1 MNKSKKRD
9 NSILEQIFKETKNI
23 KNSIETE
30 VKRVETDGND
40 KSKQDIK
47 EGIHDKISNTQSNV
61 EDSLKD
67 RAERCDELIKSKQK
81 ELKTRKI
88 LSKLGVTNKRQ
99 LITRG
104 ITYLIIV
111 IVLISLVVQWNSFK
125 QAIKKDKVSTKNSLV
140 EYNTDLTS
148 NGEYTGTELKLSSNL
163 EENKLSIDLKS
174 LSVSMYNN
182 YYSIDS
188 ETLNKLKNSI
198 DIKNNLITYNG
209 ETYEVSKSLNINTVD
224 CYGNNML
231 LSFVNSNNTLMREF
245 VIQSA
250 DEAEVTKG
258 NTELENED
266 SETGIKSNKALSNKM
281 EYKENYNGLGFILYD
296 AVTSGEILKDNTLS
310 LKEVLNDTKMNSNI
324 ENEKLCIELDGF
336 GKINVEQFKNYI
348 KGTGF
353 YYSSKDGFLKV
364 INDNTNTSY
373 FYIANINNEYINSD
387 CSNYIQV
394 SKEIWKSNNFDN
406 DKAKDYKTYMIKRG
420 SNGYLIKVASDE
432 IFEYIKNQLNL
443 SVEAEG

>member
-1 MNKSKKRD
+1 MSKSKKRD

-30 VKRVETDGND
+30 VKRVETDGNE
-40 KSKQDIK
+40 KQKQDIK
-47 EGIHDKISNTQSNV
+47 EGIHDKISDTQNNV

-81 ELKTRKI
+81 ELKTRKV
-88 LSKLGVTNKRQ
+88 LSKFGVVNKKQ
-99 LITRG
+99 LITRA
-104 ITYLIIV
+104 IVYLVIIATLV
-111 IVLISLVVQWNSFK
+111 ILIVQWNSFK
-125 QAIKKDKVSTKNSLV
+125 AAIKDVKITKSSLV
-140 EYNTDLTS
+140 DYNTDLTS
-148 NGEYTGTELKLSSNL
+148 DGEYTGTELKLSSNL
-163 EENKLSIDLKS
+163 EENKLNIELDS

-182 YYSIDS
+182 YYSLDN
-188 ETLNKLKNSI
+188 EALKKLENNI

-209 ETYEVSKSLNINTVD
+209 ETYEVSKNLKLNTVD

-231 LSFVNSNNTLMREF
+231 LSFVNSNNTLMREV

-258 NTELENED
+258 NVELDNED
-266 SETGIKSNKALSNKM
+266 TETGIKSNTALSNKT

-296 AVTSGEILKDNTLS
+296 AVTSGEILRDSTLS
-310 LKEVLNDTKMNSNI
+310 LKEMLKDIKMNSNI

-373 FYIANINNEYINSD
+373 FYVANINNEYINSD

-420 SNGYLIKVASDE
+420 NNGYLIKVASDE